1 MTAEWKLLCV
11 DAINICGRKNI
22 DCLKCEVR
30 CTEIIKAAQ
39 HKLLQHLMKQ
49 AQVNEIT
56 EGFMVTSLYIKEL
69 KDMLSQ
75 LEAK

>member
-1 MTAEWKLLCV
+1 MTAEWMFDESDISKIYSTGYQTEDIETV
-11 DAINICGRKNI
+11 DYKVAKY
-22 DCLKCEVR
+22 
-30 CTEIIKAAQ
+30 AQ